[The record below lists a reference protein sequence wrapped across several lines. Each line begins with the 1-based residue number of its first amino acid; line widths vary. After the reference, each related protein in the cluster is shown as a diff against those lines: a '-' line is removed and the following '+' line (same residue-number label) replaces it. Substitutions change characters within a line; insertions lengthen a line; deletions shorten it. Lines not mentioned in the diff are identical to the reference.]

1 VDESKGPAEAK
12 YQVLIFDDDVAL
24 GEMLREYLLI
34 SVGCSVTLV
43 HTPLDFWPAL
53 RAGSFDVLFL
63 DYQLQGS
70 PHGLTG
76 LDVLEQM
83 QKEGCALPT
92 VMMTGQ
98 GSEKIAARAIQCGAI
113 DYLVKG
119 DLSFNLQA
127 LPTLIQ
133 KAVQLRKLQIAVRQS
148 EEKIHYQAMLL
159 ENVRDA
165 VVVWDLNGKL
175 TYWNITAEQLYG
187 RSAAEMIGRSAV
199 QYYFTLFTPQLEPVE
214 GVPGPKMQAERV
226 FHSSSTG
233 RIWVSSHVSPLFD
246 TAQTLT
252 GYMDV
257 TRDITLSKLEQE
269 ELERSQH
276 LIQRIL
282 EASPNIV
289 YTLNLRTNQINYISP
304 KIEPVLGLHVAD
316 ILHARNPF
324 FFSMVEP
331 KDLPVLVRHYN
342 NLENLPEKE
351 ISEIEYRVKLDH
363 SEWRWLKNRETSF
376 SRDEHGRLVEI
387 IGVCED
393 ITLRKRMEEKL
404 LLRLNSEKLLSSL
417 SNLFITLPQAN
428 PNPNLS
434 EAIKS
439 VAEFIGAE
447 SGLLFLTVDHML
459 RATIPYQSPGRTT
472 GYTLPAGS
480 HPLPSDIDYK
490 REKFP
495 WLDAELHRQALLLI
509 PSVEKLPPAALE
521 ECKPFLT
528 PGLRS
533 AVLVPLIYGDELF
546 GVLVLGMRAVELHW
560 ENDYEYLLRTFG
572 QTLLK
577 ALIQSRIGLE
587 LQKSES
593 RYRAIVEEHQTE
605 MICRFYPDG
614 KLTFVNE
621 AYCRYYN
628 CERSSLLGTSYF
640 DLIQAEDQP
649 QVKSLLQGL
658 TCDDPV
664 AISTHRVNLE
674 GDYLRWQEWVIRGI
688 SAQTKCFSEFQ
699 AVGRD
704 ITERKMMEEQI
715 QSAQMRLAQ
724 ATRLA
729 SIGQLAASVAHQI
742 SNPLTTIIADGQM
755 LLHSLNQDEPEHESA
770 EAIVQAG
777 WRAQRVIDELMKF
790 SQPSNDNQ
798 ELVYIN
804 ETIEKALLLS
814 TAHLHTAGTVLDL
827 DLPEM
832 SPELQGNGRQLTDLW
847 VNLLLAPL
855 TVEECGVPQVVRIQV
870 HETADG
876 MITARIINVGVL
888 ISAEQLETIFEPQ
901 LIPAGGKGTGI
912 ELSICREIVRQ
923 HNGEIFVS
931 CDDQSTTF
939 EILLPKGDK
948 A

>member
-1 VDESKGPAEAK
+1 MDESAAPVQGK

-34 SVGCSVTLV
+34 TVGCDVTLV
-43 HTPLDFWPAL
+43 HNEQDFWPAIHGC
-53 RAGSFDVLFL
+53 RYDILFL
-63 DYQLQGS
+63 DYQLQGG

-76 LDVLEQM
+76 LDILSRL
-83 QKEGCALPT
+83 QKEGCPVPT

-98 GSEKIAARAIQCGAI
+98 GSEKVAAKAIQSGAI

-119 DLSFNLQA
+119 DLTFNLNI

-133 KAVQLRKLQIAVRQS
+133 RAVQMRRLQEAVRLS
-148 EEKIHYQAMLL
+148 EEKVHYQALLL

-165 VVVWDLNGKL
+165 VVVWDLSGKL
-175 TYWNITAEQLYG
+175 TYWNSAAEQLYG
-187 RSAAEMIGRSAV
+187 RKSQDVLGRSAV
-199 QYYFTLFTPQLEPVE
+199 QHYFPLFTPPVE
-214 GVPGPKMQAERV
+214 IPESLNSPKIQVERV
-226 FHSSSTG
+226 FLSAATG
-233 RIWVSSHVSPLFD
+233 RTWVSSHISPLFD
-246 TAQTLT
+246 STQTLT

-257 TRDITLSKLEQE
+257 SRDITRGKLEQE
-269 ELERSQH
+269 ELERSRH

-304 KIEPVLGLHVAD
+304 KIELVLGLNVAD
-316 ILHARNPF
+316 VLRARNPF

-342 NLENLPEKE
+342 QLENLPENE
-351 ISEIEYRVKLDH
+351 LSEIEYRVKLGP
-363 SEWRWLKNRETSF
+363 SEWRWLKNRETTF
-376 SRDEHGRLVEI
+376 SRDEQGRLVEI

-417 SNLFITLPQAN
+417 STYFITLPQAN
-428 PNPNLS
+428 AAESLH
-434 EAIKS
+434 EAVKTVS
-439 VAEFIGAE
+439 DFIGVE
-447 SGLLFLTVDHML
+447 SGILLLNESGKL
-459 RATIPYQSPGRTT
+459 RCATSYQSPARGAENPPGNGRGTP
-472 GYTLPAGS
+472 LPA
-480 HPLPSDIDYK
+480 IEYR
-490 REKFP
+490 RERFP
-495 WLDAELHRQALLLI
+495 WLLAEMRRQPLILVPNLEDLPADARQEYQTLLPTLQ
-509 PSVEKLPPAALE
+509 
-521 ECKPFLT
+521 
-528 PGLRS
+528 S
-533 AVLVPLIYGDELF
+533 AVIAPLIYSDELV
-546 GVLVLGMRAVELHW
+546 GLLVFGMRERNLRW
-560 ENDYEYLLRTFG
+560 DRDFDYLLRTFA

-577 ALIQSRIGLE
+577 ALLQFRMDME
-587 LQKSES
+587 LQKSEA

-605 MICRFYPDG
+605 MICRFLPDG
-614 KLTFVNE
+614 KLSFVNE

-628 CERSSLLGTSYF
+628 CERSALLESSFYDAIYPE
-640 DLIQAEDQP
+640 DLP
-649 QVKSLLQGL
+649 QVKTLLSSL
-658 TCDDPV
+658 TRDDPV
-664 AISTHRVNLE
+664 AVSIHRVNLE
-674 GDYLRWQEWVIRGI
+674 DDYLRWQEWVVRGI
-688 SAQTKCFSEFQ
+688 AGQGTRFSEFQ

-704 ITERKMMEEQI
+704 ITERKQMEEQI
-715 QSAQMRLAQ
+715 RTAQMRLAQ

-755 LLHSLNQDEPEHESA
+755 LLQELRNEHPGRESA

-790 SQPSNDNQ
+790 SQPSDDNQ

-804 ETIEKALLLS
+804 ETIQKALLLS
-814 TAHLHTAGTVLDL
+814 TAHLHNAGTVINLE
-827 DLPEM
+827 LPDV
-832 SPELQGNGRQLTDLW
+832 SPELHGNGRQLTDLW

-855 TVEECGVPQVVRIQV
+855 SVEDGGTPKTIRIQV
-870 HETADG
+870 NETADG
-876 MITARIINVGVL
+876 VIGVRIIDEG
-888 ISAEQLETIFEPQ
+888 IQIPAEQLETIFDPQ

-931 CDDQSTTF
+931 CDEQSTTF
-939 EILLPKGDK
+939 EIQLPKGEK